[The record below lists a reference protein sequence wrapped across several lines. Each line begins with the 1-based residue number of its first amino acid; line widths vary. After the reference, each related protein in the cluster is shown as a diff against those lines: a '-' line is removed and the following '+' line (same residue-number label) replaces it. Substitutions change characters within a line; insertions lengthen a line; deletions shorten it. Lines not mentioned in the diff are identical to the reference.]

1 MHVGLAEC
9 ILAVDLDQALIWAV
23 RSCASYKIPL
33 ISKVDLGMHVVS
45 VESLSIKDLKK
56 ALILVV
62 KSCEFYRIP
71 WSWRFHFSMHVL
83 SAKHSYNHRYSHHC
97 LSDSR
102 SFLPVNPI
110 YPIMNNDF
118 DPASSPGGTAY
129 NRRSPSMSLC
139 TLHSCLDISFRK
151 NLMFYP
157 LHMTLPYGFVNVF
170 LMPW

>member
-1 MHVGLAEC
+1 MLIFSMHVGLAEW

-23 RSCASYKIPL
+23 GSCASYQIPL
-33 ISKVDLGMHVVS
+33 ISKVDLGVHVVL
-45 VESLSIKDLKK
+45 VESLYVKDLKK

-62 KSCEFYRIP
+62 KSCEVYRIP

-83 SAKHSYNHRYSHHC
+83 SAKHSYNHRSSHHC
-97 LSDSR
+97 LFDSR

-129 NRRSPSMSLC
+129 NRRSPSMSVY
-139 TLHSCLDISFRK
+139 TLHSFQNINFK
-151 NLMFYP
+151 
-157 LHMTLPYGFVNVF
+157 
-170 LMPW
+170 